1 MALDNAASKNFLV
14 NMIYIISFQMY
25 GLIVSEGMID
35 YCKKLYKGGDIK
47 VVHDFL
53 IEIGNKIDI
62 ITINPLQI
70 GHQLKN
76 QCKSLIQKP
85 WFNILIKIM
94 MKAKDLLKTSSTNLV
109 ASPK

>member
-1 MALDNAASKNFLV
+1 MKKDGTLTNTAFRMIKYGNLGNPLFNMALDNAASKNFLV

-25 GLIVSEGMID
+25 GLIVCEGMID

-70 GHQLKN
+70 GH
-76 QCKSLIQKP
+76 
-85 WFNILIKIM
+85 
-94 MKAKDLLKTSSTNLV
+94 
-109 ASPK
+109 